1 MVLAVAF
8 SILLD
13 MLSGPFAVLSER
25 EDSRH
30 QTSSSE
36 VEMSESLGEF
46 VTESGGEM
54 LGEDVEKTFA
64 NYMFNRLHLD

>member
-1 MVLAVAF
+1 MVSAVAF

-46 VTESGGEM
+46 LTESGEM

-64 NYMFNRLHLD
+64 NYMFNWLHLD